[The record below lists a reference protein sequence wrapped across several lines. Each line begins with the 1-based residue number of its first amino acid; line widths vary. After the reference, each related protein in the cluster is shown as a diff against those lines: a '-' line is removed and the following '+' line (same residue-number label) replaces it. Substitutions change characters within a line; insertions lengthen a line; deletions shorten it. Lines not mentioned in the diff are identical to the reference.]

1 VDAADGVALVSVPA
15 LGALRLYRRTR
26 QAIVRLVGELVEEAP
41 RAGRRGP
48 RSHDRRAGLARA
60 ARRIAP
66 GDQGAGV
73 RFVASAVWGRVR
85 LVAGMVRANRPWRL
99 MLGLSS
105 SLAAALATSAF
116 GLTQDTVWQLADA
129 LTPWRLAV
137 AALGSIATL
146 VVWMIVDHELW
157 ERRSGPA
164 ARGGQPIGLTTPPPW
179 PP

>member
-1 VDAADGVALVSVPA
+1 MTGGCPS
-15 LGALRLYRRTR
+15 
-26 QAIVRLVGELVEEAP
+26 
-41 RAGRRGP
+41 
-48 RSHDRRAGLARA
+48 
-60 ARRIAP
+60 
-66 GDQGAGV
+66 
-73 RFVASAVWGRVR
+73 SA
-85 LVAGMVRANRPWRL
+85 
-99 MLGLSS
+99 SS
-105 SLAAALATSAF
+105 SLATALATSAF